1 LPGACLSIRDE
12 VQARGRVMHEGK
24 IVFSQLMDHLPQHSF
39 RRSVARYGG
48 DRSVRSFSCQ
58 DQFRCMAFAQLT
70 YRDSLRDTV
79 TCLNAQPAKL
89 YHMGIRGPVRR
100 STLADANERRDWR
113 LYAAFAAALIVI
125 ARRLYAGD
133 KFGADLDGAAYA
145 LDTTTIDLCLSLFPW
160 ARFHHAKGAVKLH
173 SMIDLRSNIPVV
185 IHIDDGTSYDT
196 DILDVMI
203 PEPGAVYVMDRG
215 FVDLVRLYRLNT
227 AGAFFV
233 IRAKDNLRFRRILSR
248 PTDRTGG
255 VICDQIVALS
265 IRLSTR
271 RYPARLRRIRYRD
284 PKTGKTLIFLTNNFD
299 LPPRTIAD
307 LYRCRW
313 QIELFFKW
321 IKQHLRIKSFFGN
334 TENAVKTQIWI
345 AVCVYV
351 LIAIVKKRLALQASL
366 YTILQMLSVTAFE
379 KMPLDQLFNLE
390 PPPAPHRTDDNQ
402 LNLFAD

>member
-1 LPGACLSIRDE
+1 
-12 VQARGRVMHEGK
+12 MHEGK

-39 RRSVARYGG
+39 RRYVERYGG
-48 DRSVRSFSCQ
+48 ERSVKRFSCQ

-79 TCLNAQPAKL
+79 TCLNAQHAKL

-113 LYAAFAAALIVI
+113 LYAALARALIAI
-125 ARRLYAGD
+125 ARRLYAGER
-133 KFGADLDGAAYA
+133 FGADLDGAAYA

-160 ARFHHAKGAVKLH
+160 ARFQHAKGAVKLH
-173 SMIDLRSNIPVV
+173 SMLDLRGNIPVV
-185 IHIDDGTSYDT
+185 VHIDDGKSYDT
-196 DILDVMI
+196 DILDVML

-215 FVDLVRLYRLNT
+215 FFDLVRLYRLNT

-233 IRAKDNLRFRRILSR
+233 IRAKDNLRFRRLLSR
-248 PTDRTGG
+248 PIERSGG
-255 VICDQIVALS
+255 LVCDQIVALS
-265 IRLSTR
+265 IKLSAR
-271 RYPARLRRIRYRD
+271 RYPARLRRIRVRN
-284 PKTGKTLIFLTNNFD
+284 PQTGKTLVFLTNNFD
-299 LPPRTIAD
+299 LPPNTVAG

-321 IKQHLRIKSFFGN
+321 IKQHLRIKSFFGT

-351 LIAIVKKRLALQASL
+351 LIAIVKKRHRLEASL

-379 KMPLDQLFNLE
+379 KIPLDQLLSVQTPQQNHHAE
-390 PPPAPHRTDDNQ
+390 DNQ
-402 LNLFAD
+402 LNLFNN

>member
-1 LPGACLSIRDE
+1 
-12 VQARGRVMHEGK
+12 MYEGK
-24 IVFSQLMDHLPQHSF
+24 LVFSQLMDHLPQHTF
-39 RRSVARYGG
+39 RRLVERYGG

-79 TCLNAQPAKL
+79 TCLNAQQAKL
-89 YHMGIRGPVRR
+89 FHMGIRGQVRR

-113 LYAAFAAALIVI
+113 LYAALASVLIVS

-133 KFGADLDGAAYA
+133 KFGADLEGAAYA

-160 ARFHHAKGAVKLH
+160 ARFHHNKGAVKLH
-173 SMIDLRSNIPVV
+173 TMIDLRGNIPVV
-185 IHIDDGTSYDT
+185 VHIDDGKSYDT

-203 PEPGAVYVMDRG
+203 PEPGAIYVMDRG
-215 FVDLVRLYRLNT
+215 FFDLVRLYRLNL

-233 IRAKDNLRFRRILSR
+233 VRAKDNLRFRRITSR
-248 PTDRTGG
+248 PVDRASGL
-255 VICDQIVALS
+255 ICDQIVALS
-265 IRLSTR
+265 LKSSAK
-271 RYPARLRRIRYRD
+271 RYPAKLRRVRYRD
-284 PKTGKTLIFLTNNFD
+284 PQTGKTLIFLTNNLG

-351 LIAIVKKRLALQASL
+351 LIAIVKKRLALEASL
-366 YTILQMLSVTAFE
+366 YTILQLVSVTAFE
-379 KMPLDQLFNLE
+379 KIPLDQLLNFK
-390 PPPAPHRTDDNQ
+390 ARTKNAYAENSQ
-402 LNLFAD
+402 LNLFSN